1 LSGFD
6 LHHRLAA
13 GVLADE
19 RLDDIAAATDLLEAV
34 AGMGGN
40 AAQQGQK
47 QGADDSHDVTS
58 L

>member
-34 AGMGGN
+34 AGMGGS
-40 AAQQGQK
+40 AAQEGQS
-47 QGADDSHDVTS
+47 QRAGDFHDVTS